1 MVETR
6 RDVMIGALAGA
17 TAVGLGGLEAQ
28 AQTLSTRY
36 SATSPQGK
44 AMLVKYARA
53 VDIMRNKIPVGDPR
67 HWNFQWYTH
76 WIPGSAVWSEALKTK
91 NETLQKI
98 YGGQP
103 SYNRDLAQA
112 MWDSCQPHS
121 RDPADPTRFQGTYF
135 LPWHRW
141 FVYYFEQIIRG
152 VLQDPSFTLPYWDYL
167 QGSVAALSIPPE
179 FTNTA
184 SSLYKPN
191 RNPWVNQ
198 GQRIDLQNPGALS
211 LDAFK
216 FAYYISPDGRTGFCP
231 SLNNNPHG
239 MVHDLTGNGTN
250 MGYVPTAAGDPVFWL
265 HHCNIDRLW
274 ASWNNRGNPN
284 PTWDARLFPFANAQ
298 GKRVDV
304 LLNNASSIA
313 KLGYQ
318 YDTYQKVPGSKLLRA
333 PHFAQ
338 GPVLAASASPAAE
351 GAHHGGVTLSA
362 TAPTQLK
369 LAGAPQANNAAG
381 PNLLAAA
388 PPTKGGGVFLALTGV
403 SADEPFGGTYNVYV
417 GLPEG
422 ATPGGTDS
430 LNYVGTFGSFNL
442 VGHGHGD
449 DGPNLVF
456 DITDKAAQLTAKGQL
471 GASPN
476 VTFVPVGEIGKPPS
490 VVKVSIVTA

>member
-17 TAVGLGGLEAQ
+17 TAAGLGGLEAQ
-28 AQTLSTRY
+28 AQTVSTRY

-44 AMLVKYARA
+44 AMLVKYAKA
-53 VDIMRNKIPVGDPR
+53 VDIMRNRIPVGDPR

-76 WIPGSAVWSEALKTK
+76 WIPGSANWNEAVRTK
-91 NETLQKI
+91 NQTLQQV

-103 SYNRDLAQA
+103 SYNRDLASA

-141 FVYYFEQIIRG
+141 FVYYFEQIIRN
-152 VLQDPSFTLPYWDYL
+152 VLQDPSFALPYWDYL

-179 FTNTA
+179 FTNPS

-198 GQRIDLQNPGALS
+198 GQRIDAQNPGALN
-211 LDAFK
+211 LNAFRYN
-216 FAYYISPDGRTGFCP
+216 YYISTDGSTGFCP
-231 SLNNNPHG
+231 TLNNNPHG
-239 MVHDLTGNGTN
+239 AVHDLTGNSTN

-274 ASWNNRGNPN
+274 ASWNNMGYGNPN
-284 PTWDARLFPFANAQ
+284 WGSRLFPFATGD
-298 GKRVDV
+298 GKRIDV
-304 LLNNASSIA
+304 LLNKASSIGA
-313 KLGYQ
+313 LGYK
-318 YDTYQKVPGSKLLRA
+318 YDTYQKAPGARLLRA
-333 PHFAQ
+333 PRFL
-338 GPVLAASASPAAE
+338 GSPPLAASAAAAS

-362 TAPTQLK
+362 SAPTQLK
-369 LAGAPQANNAAG
+369 LASAPRAGGG

-388 PPTKGGGVFLALTGV
+388 PPAKGGGVFLALSGV
-403 SADEPFGGTYNVYV
+403 TADEAFGGTYNVYL

-422 ATPGGTDS
+422 AKPGGTDS

-442 VGHGHGD
+442 VGHEHD
-449 DGPNLVF
+449 PDAGPNLVF

-471 GASPN
+471 TASPS
-476 VTFVPVGEIGKPPS
+476 VTFVPLGDIGKPPS
-490 VVKVSIVTA
+490 VASVSIVTA